1 MFCVTRR
8 FSSLSSVEEAA
19 KRAETGVGP
28 ILRRNPGFRGYY
40 VVDGGDGVGVSITV
54 FESQEAAEASRE
66 EVMGWIEKNLA
77 DLYREPP
84 QITAGEVIV
93 TVEAEGAPSREA
105 GAGAAPEARP
115 H

>member
-8 FSSLSSVEEAA
+8 FSSLSSVEEAGR
-19 KRAETGVGP
+19 RAEAGVGP

-40 VVDGGDGVGVSITV
+40 IVDGGDGVGVSITV
-54 FESQEAAEASRE
+54 FESREAAERSRE
-66 EVMGWIEKNLA
+66 EVMGWIEKNLS

-84 QITAGEVIV
+84 QITAGDVLV

-105 GAGAAPEARP
+105 PGAAAEARP

>member
-8 FSSLSSVEEAA
+8 FSSMGSVAEAA
-19 KRAETGVGP
+19 RRAEAGIGP
-28 ILRRNPGFRGYY
+28 ILQRNSGFRGYY

-54 FESQEAAEASRE
+54 FESREAAERSRE
-66 EVMGWIEKNLA
+66 EVMGWIEKNLS

-84 QITAGEVIV
+84 QITAGEVIAM
-93 TVEAEGAPSREA
+93 VEAQGAPGREA
-105 GAGAAPEARP
+105 GAGAEARP

>member
-8 FSSLSSVEEAA
+8 FSSMSSVAEAGRRSEA
-19 KRAETGVGP
+19 GIGP
-28 ILRRNPGFRGYY
+28 ILQRNPGFRGYY
-40 VVDGGDGVGVSITV
+40 IVDGGDGVGVSITV
-54 FESQEAAEASRE
+54 FESREAAERSRE
-66 EVMGWIEKNLA
+66 EVMGWIEKNLS

-93 TVEAEGAPSREA
+93 TVEAPGAPGREA
-105 GAGAAPEARP
+105 AGAAPEARP